1 MSNGPITM
9 FVTVEV
15 KPERV
20 DEFLEVM
27 NIDTEGSRKEPGCMR
42 FDLLRS
48 SDKDNVFHFYEAYKD
63 ADAIAFH
70 KEQPHYQKWAD
81 FKASGGIV
89 DGSQT
94 VAKATGANFQE

>member
-1 MSNGPITM
+1 MLRLTTALPRVGARRVVMARPRWMSNGPITM

-48 SDKDNVFHFYEAYKD
+48 SDKDNVFHFYEARPPYRLP
-63 ADAIAFH
+63 AHH
-70 KEQPHYQKWAD
+70 KRPRR
-81 FKASGGIV
+81 
-89 DGSQT
+89 
-94 VAKATGANFQE
+94 